1 MISWLVSPTATGGGV
16 AFGPCQSLG
25 GRGRPSAAS
34 ARTVARAEAPEF
46 QDLSIAT
53 RFICERQGLRINP
66 EILNL
71 TLHFQKR
78 KLISYVVCVMVYERK

>member
-1 MISWLVSPTATGGGV
+1 M